1 MRQLSEYNVYIF
13 DCDGVILDS
22 NSLKIKAMENS
33 LMSLSF
39 SDAEVSECVSYFA
52 KNFGKSRFH
61 HIEYFIEN
69 ILSIDC
75 QRKREVKIK
84 ILESYSSQ
92 CKELYLTADLTPGI
106 LDFMRGLDGDKY
118 VASGSEQSELR
129 EVFDKRGLT
138 SFFRGIYGS
147 PELKSNLVKYILEN
161 YETHQAIMFGDAVS
175 DVVAAQDNNIDFI
188 GYLPFSNVKKEMEN
202 KANKLGFRL
211 IHNWVN
217 Q

>member
-1 MRQLSEYNVYIF
+1 MRQISEYTVYIF

-22 NSLKIKAMENS
+22 NRLKIEAMQNS
-33 LMSLSF
+33 LMSLSI
-39 SDAEVSECVSYFA
+39 SGDEVSECVNYFA

-61 HIEYFIEN
+61 HIKYFIEN
-69 ILSIDC
+69 ILTPADQKKS
-75 QRKREVKIK
+75 EVESK

-106 LDFMRGLDGDKY
+106 LDFIRGLDGDKY

-147 PELKSNLVKYILEN
+147 PELKSNLVKNILEN
-161 YETHQAIMFGDAVS
+161 YEPHQAIMFGDAVS
-175 DVVAAQDNNIDFI
+175 DVAAAQNNNIDFVA
-188 GYLPFSNVKKEMEN
+188 YLPFSNVKKEMED
-202 KANKLGFRL
+202 KSRKLGLKL
-211 IHNWVN
+211 IDSWVK